1 MLIIPDPIKE
11 LFRQDGV
18 LKNVRITFP
27 DGERADISNDKLVS
41 ESLSFTESLASSDP
55 IVFGL
60 CEASSISFSCVGIE
74 NINGLRIFVYIE
86 IDISSLTAAQ
96 KAEWGQTSSDVPF
109 VFYPVPLGL
118 FVVDECT
125 RESDFNI
132 RKVVAYSPFLQER
145 GNVSSFQNLMPY
157 DQKKASGANWGTAKT
172 MTVDWADLAV
182 LAGQG
187 IFNRDDLA
195 PLNLDSRVSKS
206 TNPYNIKYVGIAG
219 TGWDGEAK
227 ELSINVKWNKH
238 FTIDLNAWDYDEQ
251 FEQWSVIDCK
261 SLPWTGNYIWWWGSH
276 DPTFMM
282 QFNAMKE
289 RIRAQIKSIIKIVD
303 PTPSAR
309 NIDDYVNNTLDSIC
323 YNAWI
328 RYAWKI
334 NASSNPVAPVSGTD
348 NGFWYIPINSYFALN
363 GEPAVMFPMEIEVTL
378 SSGTYPSE
386 TVITTD
392 IFDLT
397 DNNAVELYQVD
408 PSQSALFDG
417 SVDSN
422 IYRLYAFTYDSEKI
436 NNRQSFANVWKNMPF
451 DNMLENIL
459 EVCGYFGGLG
469 RDGNFRV
476 YDITSAIRLLP
487 SYEIY
492 PSQNIYPASSEN
504 SARMAREDYI
514 KVWYDEY
521 VTHYG
526 AIHVEYKDENGDD
539 AEYTEYLIDDEEKAA
554 KMPVYDLSNNALFT
568 KIVTDLSVEA
578 AFANVKKAIKAL
590 AYCRSDVSMR
600 ALPYMEIGDMLF
612 VKAKDDTFVTPI
624 VSHSI
629 TGIQDLRD
637 SVKSV

>member
-1 MLIIPDPIKE
+1 MLNIPDPIKE

-27 DGERADISNDKLVS
+27 NGERADISNDKLVR

-96 KAEWGQTSSDVPF
+96 KAQWGQTSSDVPF
-109 VFYPVPLGL
+109 TFYPVPLGL

-125 RESDFNI
+125 RESDFNV

-172 MTVDWADLAV
+172 MSVDWRNLAI

-187 IFNRDDLA
+187 IFNYNDLV
-195 PLNLDSRVSKS
+195 PLSLDSQVSKS
-206 TNPYNIKYVGIAG
+206 YSSIPNIVRRIAG
-219 TGWDGEAK
+219 YDFNDNAI
-227 ELSINVKWNKH
+227 ELQISVSWLKY
-238 FTIDLNAWDYDEQ
+238 FTVTMNAREYDEQ
-251 FEQWSVIDCK
+251 TGAWSVIDCT
-261 SLPWTGNYIWWWGSH
+261 SLPWTGNYIWWWGSY
-276 DPTFMM
+276 DKSFLSK
-282 QFNAMKE
+282 FNAAKQ
-289 RIRAQIKSIIKIVD
+289 RIRNAIKARIKVAQLPKSIDGFVND
-303 PTPSAR
+303 TLNQNCYGG
-309 NIDDYVNNTLDSIC
+309 NILH
-323 YNAWI
+323 AWT
-328 RYAWKI
+328 I
-334 NASSNPVAPVSGTD
+334 NQNSNPVAPSGSVQ
-348 NGFWYIPINSYFALN
+348 NYGGIIPINSYFALN
-363 GEPAVMFPMEIEVTL
+363 GEIGTMFPMEIEVKLEKIIDQQTTEVI
-378 SSGTYPSE
+378 STDTY
-386 TVITTD
+386 
-392 IFDLT
+392 DLT
-397 DNNAVELYQVD
+397 NNNVVDLYQVH
-408 PSQSALFDG
+408 PTESALFGNLTGGWSGQGFFRFDY
-417 SVDSN
+417 N
-422 IYRLYAFTYDSEKI
+422 SEKI
-436 NNRQSFANVWKNMPF
+436 NKRQSFANVWKNMPF
-451 DNMLENIL
+451 DTMLENIL

-469 RDGNFRV
+469 RDGNFRI
-476 YDITSAIRLLP
+476 YDITSAIQLFP

-492 PSQNIYPASSEN
+492 PSQNIYPVSSEN
-504 SARMAREDYI
+504 SARMTREDYI

-526 AIHVEYKDENGDD
+526 TIHVEYKDEDGED
-539 AEYTEYLIDDEEKAA
+539 AEYTEYLIDDHEKAD
-554 KMPVYDLSNNALFT
+554 KMPVYDLSNNALFI
-568 KIVTDLSVEA
+568 KIATDVAVEYA
-578 AFANVKKAIKAL
+578 ISNVKRAIKAL

-637 SVKSV
+637 SVKST